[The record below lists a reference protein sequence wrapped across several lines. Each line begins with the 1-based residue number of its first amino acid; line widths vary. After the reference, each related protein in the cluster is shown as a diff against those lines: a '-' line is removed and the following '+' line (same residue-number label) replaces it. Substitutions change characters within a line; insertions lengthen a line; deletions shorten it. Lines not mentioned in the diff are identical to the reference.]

1 LQIEKCKLQIEPE
14 EWAAEQS
21 ESANWNFQFA
31 FFIFQFLVWHSWLR
45 GK

>member
-1 LQIEKCKLQIEPE
+1 MKIEPE

-31 FFIFQFLVWHSWLR
+31 FFIFQFSICNLTFLAT
-45 GK
+45 GENK